1 MSRYVFLLTLL
12 SIFLLTC
19 AKTFKDRQGTKLV
32 VVTGTNFFH
41 QSGQDF
47 PESEV
52 IDLESD
58 TGKSF
63 SEAFI
68 LTSTNPQY
76 DKRFFIDLPVQYVHE
91 NYKLRTCCV
100 HKLF

>member
-19 AKTFKDRQGTKLV
+19 AKTFNDRQGTKLV

-58 TGKSF
+58 IDGDCNGWTEFPVTGAKLCTGALLNIDSNKGT
-63 SEAFI
+63 EGAF
-68 LTSTNPQY
+68 
-76 DKRFFIDLPVQYVHE
+76 
-91 NYKLRTCCV
+91 
-100 HKLF
+100 

>member
-1 MSRYVFLLTLL
+1 MLMITLAFSLKQHLPKDMQHSVHKHSFGILRKMSRYVFLLSLL

-58 TGKSF
+58 
-63 SEAFI
+63 
-68 LTSTNPQY
+68 
-76 DKRFFIDLPVQYVHE
+76 IDG
-91 NYKLRTCCV
+91 
-100 HKLF
+100 

>member
-1 MSRYVFLLTLL
+1 MSTYVFLLTLL

-19 AKTFKDRQGTKLV
+19 AKTFKDRQGTKLI

-63 SEAFI
+63 SEALI
-68 LTSTNPQY
+68 LALTNPQY
-76 DKRFFIDLPVQYVHE
+76 LHICPLIYQFLHE